1 MLTYAKSGYAELN
14 GTKLYYEIAG
24 QGHPLVLSHGWLGDH
39 SVWDGQFEA
48 FAQHFTV
55 VRYDIRGFGSS
66 GKREKDMVPFSMEH
80 DLYSLLQFLNIKK
93 TFLLGVSMGSAL
105 AIDFTL
111 QYPTMVDALVTV
123 SSGLTGFEETPDE
136 RLKEKF
142 GSMHQTLRSGDLIG
156 ASEVL
161 LQIWTDGLY
170 RTPEQVDPQIRERMR
185 ATILH
190 NLKRGDDPSVQPQKI
205 VPPASGRLAEIQV
218 PTLVIAGDLD
228 VKNIQLIA
236 ETLEKGIV
244 NAKRVVVPGTA
255 HYPNVEKPQEFNE
268 EVIEFLKRLD
278 L

>member
-1 MLTYAKSGYAELN
+1 MLTYAKSGYADLN
-14 GTKLYYEIAG
+14 ETKLYYEIAG
-24 QGHPLVLSHGWLGDH
+24 QGHPLVLSHGWLGDY
-39 SVWDGQFEA
+39 SVWDNQFEA

-55 VRYDIRGFGSS
+55 VRYDIRGFGRS
-66 GKREKDMVPFSMEH
+66 GKREKGMAPFSMEQ

-136 RLKEKF
+136 GLKEKF
-142 GSMHQTLRSGDLIG
+142 GSMHQALRSGDLVG

-185 ATILH
+185 TTILH

-205 VPPASGRLAEIQV
+205 DPPAFDRLAEIQV

-255 HYPNVEKPQEFNE
+255 HYPNVEKPQEFNK
-268 EVIEFLKRLD
+268 EVIEFLKRL
-278 L
+278 